1 MYKVFIVGK
10 PNVGKSTLFNKL
22 IKQRKAIVDD
32 QPGVTRDAVYGD
44 IWIDEDRVFRL
55 VDTCGIFQKPDGVI
69 ESMMKDRTV
78 KSLDEADLILFV
90 VNGQSPPTSEDFEI
104 ADRLRVLGKP
114 LLFIANKTESSKR
127 YDDVYPELFALGF
140 GEPIAISAEHKIGTA
155 GLVDEIAEKMD
166 QAAHSYP
173 SLAEEGIGAAEE
185 TIKVTITGKP
195 NVGKSMLLNALCG
208 KERALVTDIA
218 GTTRDPIDEWFVH
231 ENQSYLIIDSA
242 GIRKRTKVDY
252 KSLESFSIS
261 RADQAMEAADVVLLV
276 MDAREPVSEQD
287 QRIAGMLEK
296 KGKASVIVLNKIDAM
311 APLSPERQQEVVETT
326 LQSLYFL
333 YYSPVV
339 FISAKEKR
347 NLDILFDAINQSYA
361 SYTKT
366 FTTGEINRTLE
377 RIKLILPAPTGKGKS
392 LNMLYATQVA
402 NKPPIISI
410 YVNDPQIIPASFKT
424 AVKKQFRKFLDPLAG
439 SPLFLKFVPRRES

>member
-1 MYKVFIVGK
+1 M
-10 PNVGKSTLFNKL
+10 
-22 IKQRKAIVDD
+22 DD

-78 KSLDEADLILFV
+78 KSLNEADLILFV

-166 QAAHSYP
+166 QAAQSYQT
-173 SLAEEGIGAAEE
+173 LAEEGIGAAEE

-361 SYTKT
+361 AYTKT

>member
-1 MYKVFIVGK
+1 M
-10 PNVGKSTLFNKL
+10 
-22 IKQRKAIVDD
+22 
-32 QPGVTRDAVYGD
+32 
-44 IWIDEDRVFRL
+44 
-55 VDTCGIFQKPDGVI
+55 
-69 ESMMKDRTV
+69 
-78 KSLDEADLILFV
+78 
-90 VNGQSPPTSEDFEI
+90 
-104 ADRLRVLGKP
+104 
-114 LLFIANKTESSKR
+114 
-127 YDDVYPELFALGF
+127 
-140 GEPIAISAEHKIGTA
+140 
-155 GLVDEIAEKMD
+155 
-166 QAAHSYP
+166 
-173 SLAEEGIGAAEE
+173 
-185 TIKVTITGKP
+185 
-195 NVGKSMLLNALCG
+195 
-208 KERALVTDIA
+208 
-218 GTTRDPIDEWFVH
+218 
-231 ENQSYLIIDSA
+231 
-242 GIRKRTKVDY
+242 DY

>member
-1 MYKVFIVGK
+1 M
-10 PNVGKSTLFNKL
+10 
-22 IKQRKAIVDD
+22 DD

-166 QAAHSYP
+166 QAAQSYQT
-173 SLAEEGIGAAEE
+173 LAEEGIGAAEE

-366 FTTGEINRTLE
+366 FTTGEINRTL
-377 RIKLILPAPTGKGKS
+377 
-392 LNMLYATQVA
+392 
-402 NKPPIISI
+402 
-410 YVNDPQIIPASFKT
+410 
-424 AVKKQFRKFLDPLAG
+424 
-439 SPLFLKFVPRRES
+439 